1 MVYRR
6 RVYKRPKRRYGN
18 TKRAMKRQMLKP
30 KIGGKLK
37 QPVHYFTR
45 YADGGTIS
53 LVDNTTATY
62 GVLYFELAN
71 IPGYSEF
78 SAMYDFYKINAVQ
91 VKIIPSVN
99 VTTGQGGEAVSAYY
113 NRFFSVIDYN
123 DRAVPN
129 SVNDLRQYSTCK
141 VTPQQRIHKR
151 FFHPRPVFVVDEDA
165 GSGSSVGV
173 GQVSGKSTWI
183 ATASNQ
189 TEWYGIKYAYEHP
202 DPNATIDAFKVEYKF
217 YLSFKGKI

>member
-1 MVYRR
+1 
-6 RVYKRPKRRYGN
+6 
-18 TKRAMKRQMLKP
+18 MKRQMLKP

-45 YADGGTIS
+45 YADGGTITTI
-53 LVDNTTATY
+53 DNTTATY

-91 VKIIPSVN
+91 VKIIPSLN
-99 VTTGQGGEAVSAYY
+99 VYGTAGESTGAYY
-113 NRFFSVIDYN
+113 NRFVSVIDYN

-129 SVNDLRQYSTCK
+129 AINDLRQYSTCK

-151 FFHPRPVFVVDEDA
+151 FFHPRPVFVVDEDS

-189 TEWYGIKYAYEHP
+189 TEWYGIKYAFEHP
-202 DPNATIDAFKVEYKF
+202 DPNQSVDVFKVEYKF